1 MKDNFLSEIWKRRS
15 LIILLAFNDVKLRY
29 RNSALGFL
37 WSFLEPLLMLA
48 VLYFVFTS
56 LLKSD
61 IQNYPIYLLIG
72 LIIWYMFS
80 RSSTLGLSSLL
91 DKAGIIQ
98 KIYFRREIV
107 VISSCLTA
115 FIMMGF
121 EFAAFA
127 VFVFAFQFIPPVT
140 ILLLPL
146 LLIDL
151 FVLSLG
157 IALLL
162 AVLTVS
168 FRDIKFIWLVLL
180 QAGFFLTPI
189 FYSLDMFPEGIAKIL
204 QINPMVP
211 ILDTAHDL
219 VLYNSLPSIN
229 TTLYII
235 ISTCAIFAI
244 GYFVFRVKD
253 KKIIE
258 EL

>member
-1 MKDNFLSEIWKRRS
+1 MEDNFFSDVWKRRS
-15 LIILLAFNDVKLRY
+15 LITLLAFNDVKLRY
-29 RNSALGFL
+29 KNSALGFL

-48 VLYFVFTS
+48 VLYFVFSTI
-56 LLKSD
+56 LKSD
-61 IQNYPIYLLIG
+61 IQDYPLYLLIG
-72 LIIWYMFS
+72 LIIWYVFS

-98 KIYFRREIV
+98 KIYFRRELI

-127 VFVFAFQFIPPVT
+127 VFVFAFQFIPPIT

-151 FVLSLG
+151 FILSLG
-157 IALLL
+157 VALLL
-162 AVLTVS
+162 AVLTVY
-168 FRDIKFIWLVLL
+168 FRDIKFIWQVLL

-189 FYSLDMFPEGIAKIL
+189 FYRLDMFPEDIAKIL
-204 QINPMVP
+204 QINPIVP
-211 ILDTAHDL
+211 IMDTAHDL

-235 ISTCAIFAI
+235 ISTCVIFVI
-244 GYFVFRVKD
+244 GYIVFRIKD

>member
-1 MKDNFLSEIWKRRS
+1 MEGNFFSEAWKRRS

-29 RNSALGFL
+29 KNSALGFL

-48 VLYFVFTS
+48 VLYFVFSTI
-56 LLKSD
+56 LKSD
-61 IQNYPIYLLIG
+61 IQDYPLYLLIG

-98 KIYFRREIV
+98 KIYFRRELI

-121 EFAAFA
+121 EFAAFV
-127 VFVFAFQFIPPVT
+127 VFVFAFQFIPPIT

-151 FVLSLG
+151 FILSLG
-157 IALLL
+157 VALLL
-162 AVLTVS
+162 AVLTVY
-168 FRDIKFIWLVLL
+168 FRDIKFIWQVLL

-189 FYSLDMFPEGIAKIL
+189 FYRLDMFPEDIAKIL
-204 QINPMVP
+204 QINPIVP

-235 ISTCAIFAI
+235 ISTCVIFAI
-244 GYFVFRVKD
+244 GYIVFRIKD

>member
-1 MKDNFLSEIWKRRS
+1 MEGNFFSEAWKRRS

-29 RNSALGFL
+29 KNSALGFL

-48 VLYFVFTS
+48 VLYFVFGS

-61 IQNYPIYLLIG
+61 IQDYPIYLLIG

-98 KIYFRREIV
+98 KIYFRRELV
-107 VISSCLTA
+107 VISTCLTA

-127 VFVFAFQFIPPVT
+127 VFVFAFQFIPPIT

-151 FVLSLG
+151 FILSLG
-157 IALLL
+157 VALLL
-162 AVLTVS
+162 AVLTVY
-168 FRDIKFIWLVLL
+168 FRDIKFIWQVLL

-189 FYSLDMFPEGIAKIL
+189 FYRLDMFPEDVAKIL
-204 QINPMVP
+204 QINPIVP
-211 ILDTAHDL
+211 IMDTAHDL

-235 ISTCAIFAI
+235 ISTCVIFAI
-244 GYFVFRVKD
+244 GYIVFRIKD